1 MDFYEKVKGF
11 IMEPSKTFDATKED
25 TLEDALKYYV
35 GITAIFSAISAVLF
49 AFASTLFGSM
59 MGGFEMM
66 MGASAG
72 IAGAISI
79 FVMLLI
85 LMVIWAF
92 IGGAIIH
99 IFVYIVGGRKG
110 IVKTII
116 ALMYADTPYL
126 LFGWIPIIGLIV
138 AIWSLVLSVL
148 GIRQFQELTT
158 GRAILAIFIPIIIIG
173 IIVFVAMIA
182 VFTFAIGPSG
192 EMISQGS

>member
-1 MDFYEKVKGF
+1 MDFYEKLKGF
-11 IMEPSKTFDATKED
+11 VLEPSKTFDATKED

-35 GITAIFSAISAVLF
+35 GIAAIFSALSAVLF

-59 MGGFEMM
+59 MGGFGMM

-85 LMVIWAF
+85 LMVIGAF
-92 IGGAIIH
+92 IGGAIVH
-99 IFVYIVGGRKG
+99 IFVYLLGGRKG

-116 ALMYADTPYL
+116 ALMYGDTPYL
-126 LFGWIPIIGLIV
+126 LFGWIPLIGLIA
-138 AIWSLVLSVL
+138 AIWSLVLNVL

-158 GRAILAIFIPIIIIG
+158 GKAILAILIPIIMMV
-173 IIVFVAMIA
+173 IIVFVATIA
-182 VFTFAIGPSG
+182 LFTFAIGPSR
-192 EMISQGS
+192 EMITQGS

>member
-11 IMEPSKTFDATKED
+11 ILEPSKTFDATKED

>member
-11 IMEPSKTFDATKED
+11 ILEPSKTFDATKED

-35 GITAIFSAISAVLF
+35 GITAIFSAISAVLS

-59 MGGFEMM
+59 MGGFGMM

-72 IAGAISI
+72 IAVAISI

-126 LFGWIPIIGLIV
+126 LFGWIPIIGLIA

>member
-11 IMEPSKTFDATKED
+11 ILEPSKTFDATKED

-59 MGGFEMM
+59 MGGFGMM
-66 MGASAG
+66 SGAGTG
-72 IAGAISI
+72 IAGAVLI

-85 LMVIWAF
+85 LMVIGAF
-92 IGGAIIH
+92 IGGAIVH
-99 IFVYIVGGRKG
+99 IFVYILGGRKG
-110 IVKTII
+110 IAKTII

-126 LFGWIPIIGLIV
+126 LFGWIPLIGLIT

-148 GIRQFQELTT
+148 GIRQFQILTT
-158 GRAILAIFIPIIIIG
+158 GRAILAIFIPIIIIV
-173 IIVFVAMIA
+173 IMVFVAAIA
-182 VFTFAIGPSG
+182 VFTFAIGPSR
-192 EMISQGS
+192 EMITQGS

>member
-1 MDFYEKVKGF
+1 MDFYEKIKGF
-11 IMEPSKTFDATKED
+11 ILEPSKTFDATKED

-59 MGGFEMM
+59 MGGFGMM
-66 MGASAG
+66 LGAGAG

-85 LMVIWAF
+85 FMVIGAF

-138 AIWSLVLSVL
+138 AIWSLALSVL

-182 VFTFAIGPSG
+182 VFTFAIGPSR

>member
-11 IMEPSKTFDATKED
+11 ILEPSKTFDATKED

-59 MGGFEMM
+59 MGGFGMM
-66 MGASAG
+66 LGAGAG
-72 IAGAISI
+72 ITGAISI

-85 LMVIWAF
+85 LSVIGAF
-92 IGGAIIH
+92 ICGAIVH

-110 IVKTII
+110 ITRTII

-126 LFGWIPIIGLIV
+126 LFGWIPLIGLIT
-138 AIWSLVLSVL
+138 AIWSLVLNVL

-158 GRAILAIFIPIIIIG
+158 GRAILAILLPIIIIG
-173 IIVFVAMIA
+173 IIVFVVVMAAFM
-182 VFTFAIGPSG
+182 FTIG
-192 EMISQGS
+192 QGTTTIRP